1 MTTSSEREF
10 DTVAMKRRA
19 ARRIHERLK
28 DASRDERLA
37 YWQERTE
44 ALRQRQDRTRPDNP
58 EAPES

>member
-1 MTTSSEREF
+1 MMNSKKEF
-10 DTVAMKRRA
+10 DAVTMKRRA
-19 ARRIHERLK
+19 AQQIHNRLK

-44 ALRQRQDRTRPDNP
+44 ALRKRQDRTRPDNP